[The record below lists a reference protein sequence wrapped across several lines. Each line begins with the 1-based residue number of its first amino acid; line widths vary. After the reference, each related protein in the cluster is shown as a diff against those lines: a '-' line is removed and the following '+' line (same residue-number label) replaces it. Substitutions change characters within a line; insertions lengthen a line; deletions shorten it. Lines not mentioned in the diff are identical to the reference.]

1 MKHIINFLIVFL
13 VIFLFDL
20 IFVVFNKK
28 KRKKIFSSSAALII
42 KGKFKVNFE
51 NESEKKFA
59 LIVSLAD
66 SFICGIAYTVLR
78 LFNNIYI
85 GFIVAA
91 ITLVILIL
99 GIYLLIGYLYKK
111 KEVKKNV

>member
-1 MKHIINFLIVFL
+1 MGHLLDFLIVFL
-13 VIFLFDL
+13 FIFLFDL

-28 KRKKIFSSSAALII
+28 KREKIFTSSAALII
-42 KGKFKVNFE
+42 KGKYKINFE
-51 NESEKKFA
+51 HEDKKKFA
-59 LIVSLAD
+59 LIVALAD
-66 SFICGIAYTVLR
+66 AFICGTAYMVLR

-91 ITLVILIL
+91 ITLAILIL
-99 GIYLLIGYLYKK
+99 VVYLAIGYYYKK